1 MTLKKLIRNRG
12 TIMIQ
17 LQFKHFGLPVLLCS
31 SVLMSACDHKQ
42 DTVSQS
48 DKIQLEDKVMQELI
62 TEPVKTFPQTP
73 DDQHDIALLTDFDKR
88 FSEMSDEME
97 DELVKMEDQGS
108 LTDEFAHNRKR
119 DNIYSALTMLKELDL
134 KTEQGRYIQG
144 LMAEYWQNQAKFYDE
159 NKDEKVEPIKNSAD
173 QVKGLGEFLHAQ
185 EQLEH
190 WQSQYPDRN
199 KAATKKAE
207 AAKSE
212 TTESGY

>member
-1 MTLKKLIRNRG
+1 MIKLQLK
-12 TIMIQ
+12 
-17 LQFKHFGLPVLLCS
+17 HCGLPVLLCS
-31 SVLMSACDHKQ
+31 SVLMSACDRKP

-73 DDQHDIALLTDFDKR
+73 DDQHDIALLTDFDQR
-88 FSEMSDEME
+88 FSQMSDEME
-97 DELVKMEDQGS
+97 DELLKMEDQGT
-108 LTDEFAHNRKR
+108 LTDEFAYNRKR

-159 NKDEKVEPIKNSAD
+159 NKEKTAEPIKNSAD
-173 QVKGLGEFLHAQ
+173 QTKGLGEFLHAQ

-190 WQSQYPDRN
+190 WQSQYPDMN
-199 KAATKKAE
+199 QAQAKK
-207 AAKSE
+207 S
-212 TTESGY
+212 

>member
-1 MTLKKLIRNRG
+1 MIKLQLK
-12 TIMIQ
+12 
-17 LQFKHFGLPVLLCS
+17 HCGLPVLLCS
-31 SVLMSACDHKQ
+31 SVLMSACDRKP
-42 DTVSQS
+42 DTVSQG

>member
-1 MTLKKLIRNRG
+1 MIKLQLK
-12 TIMIQ
+12 
-17 LQFKHFGLPVLLCS
+17 HCGLPVLLCS
-31 SVLMSACDHKQ
+31 SVLMSACDRKP
-42 DTVSQS
+42 DTVSQG
-48 DKIQLEDKVMQELI
+48 DKIELEDKVMQELI
-62 TEPVKTFPQTP
+62 TEPVKKFKKTP
-73 DDQHDIALLTDFDKR
+73 EDQHDIALLTDFDQR
-88 FSEMSDEME
+88 FSQMSDEME

-190 WQSQYPDRN
+190 WQSQYPDGN
-199 KAATKKAE
+199 KAETKKAE

-212 TTESGY
+212 STLSGY

>member
-1 MTLKKLIRNRG
+1 MIKLQLK
-12 TIMIQ
+12 
-17 LQFKHFGLPVLLCS
+17 HCGLPVLLCS
-31 SVLMSACDHKQ
+31 SVLMSACDRKP

-73 DDQHDIALLTDFDKR
+73 DDQHDIALLTDFDQR
-88 FSEMSDEME
+88 FSQMSDEME
-97 DELVKMEDQGS
+97 DELLKMEDQGT
-108 LTDEFAHNRKR
+108 LTDEFAYNRKR
-119 DNIYSALTMLKELDL
+119 DNIYSALTMLKALDL

-159 NKDEKVEPIKNSAD
+159 NKEKTAEPIKNSAD
-173 QVKGLGEFLHAQ
+173 QTKGLGEFLHAQ

-190 WQSQYPDRN
+190 WQSQYPDMN
-199 KAATKKAE
+199 QAQAKKAE

>member
-1 MTLKKLIRNRG
+1 MIKFQLK
-12 TIMIQ
+12 
-17 LQFKHFGLPVLLCS
+17 HCGLPVLLCS
-31 SVLMSACDHKQ
+31 SVLMSACERKP

-73 DDQHDIALLTDFDKR
+73 DDQHDIALLTDFDQR
-88 FSEMSDEME
+88 FSQMSDEME
-97 DELVKMEDQGS
+97 DELLKMEDQGT
-108 LTDEFAHNRKR
+108 LTDEFAYNRKR

-159 NKDEKVEPIKNSAD
+159 NKEKTAEPIKNSAD
-173 QVKGLGEFLHAQ
+173 QTKGLGEFLHAQ

-190 WQSQYPDRN
+190 WQSQYPDMN
-199 KAATKKAE
+199 QAQAKKAE

-212 TTESGY
+212 TTESSY

>member
-1 MTLKKLIRNRG
+1 MIKFQLK
-12 TIMIQ
+12 
-17 LQFKHFGLPVLLCS
+17 HCGLPVLLCS
-31 SVLMSACDHKQ
+31 SVLMSACERKP

-73 DDQHDIALLTDFDKR
+73 DDQHDIALLTDFDQR
-88 FSEMSDEME
+88 FSQMSDEME
-97 DELVKMEDQGS
+97 DELLKMEDQGT
-108 LTDEFAHNRKR
+108 LTDEFAYNRKR

-159 NKDEKVEPIKNSAD
+159 NKEKTAEPIKNSAD
-173 QVKGLGEFLHAQ
+173 QTKGLGEFLHAQ

-190 WQSQYPDRN
+190 WQSQYPDMN
-199 KAATKKAE
+199 KAETKKAE
-207 AAKSE
+207 VAKSE
-212 TTESGY
+212 TTESSY

>member
-1 MTLKKLIRNRG
+1 MIKLQLKYC
-12 TIMIQ
+12 
-17 LQFKHFGLPVLLCS
+17 GLPVLLCS
-31 SVLMSACDHKQ
+31 SVLMSACDRKP

-73 DDQHDIALLTDFDKR
+73 DDQHDIALLTDFDQR
-88 FSEMSDEME
+88 FSQMSDEME
-97 DELVKMEDQGS
+97 DELVKMEDQGT
-108 LTDEFAHNRKR
+108 LTDEFAYNRKR

-159 NKDEKVEPIKNSAD
+159 NKEKTAEPIKNSAD
-173 QVKGLGEFLHAQ
+173 QTKGLGEFLHAQ

-190 WQSQYPDRN
+190 WQSQYPDMN
-199 KAATKKAE
+199 QAQAKKAE

>member
-1 MTLKKLIRNRG
+1 MIKLQLK
-12 TIMIQ
+12 
-17 LQFKHFGLPVLLCS
+17 HCGLPVLLCS
-31 SVLMSACDHKQ
+31 SVLMSACERKP

-73 DDQHDIALLTDFDKR
+73 DDQHDIALLTDFDQR
-88 FSEMSDEME
+88 FSQMSDEME
-97 DELVKMEDQGS
+97 DELLKMEDQGT
-108 LTDEFAHNRKR
+108 LTDEFAYNRKR

-159 NKDEKVEPIKNSAD
+159 NKEKTAEPIKNSAD
-173 QVKGLGEFLHAQ
+173 QTKGLGEFLHAQ

-190 WQSQYPDRN
+190 WQSQYPDMN
-199 KAATKKAE
+199 QAQAKKAE
-207 AAKSE
+207 AAKSK

>member
-1 MTLKKLIRNRG
+1 
-12 TIMIQ
+12 MIK
-17 LQFKHFGLPVLLCS
+17 LQFKHFALPALLCS
-31 SVLMSACDHKQ
+31 SVLMSACDRKQ

-108 LTDEFAHNRKR
+108 LTDEFAYNRKR
-119 DNIYSALTMLKELDL
+119 DNIRSALTMLKELDL

-144 LMAEYWQNQAKFYDE
+144 LIAEYWQNQAKFYDE
-159 NKDEKVEPIKNSAD
+159 NKEKTSKPIKKSTD
-173 QVKGLGEFLHAQ
+173 QIKGLGEFLHAQ

-190 WQSQYPDRN
+190 WQAQYPAMN
-199 KAATKKAE
+199 KVETKKAE
-207 AAKSE
+207 VAKSE

>member
-1 MTLKKLIRNRG
+1 MIKLQLK
-12 TIMIQ
+12 
-17 LQFKHFGLPVLLCS
+17 HCGLPVLLCS
-31 SVLMSACDHKQ
+31 SVLMSACDRKP

-73 DDQHDIALLTDFDKR
+73 DDQHDIALLTDFDQR
-88 FSEMSDEME
+88 FSQMSDEME
-97 DELVKMEDQGS
+97 DELLKMEDQGT
-108 LTDEFAHNRKR
+108 LTDEFAYNRKR

-159 NKDEKVEPIKNSAD
+159 NKEKKAEPIKNSAD
-173 QVKGLGEFLHAQ
+173 QTKGLGEFLHAQ

-190 WQSQYPDRN
+190 WQSQYPDMN
-199 KAATKKAE
+199 QAQAKKAE